1 MGVVLSEPTG
11 VFGAVFDDR
20 DPGPNPESWGP
31 YSADMLAG
39 MMSECLRTGSLDT
52 RLPVPGFVDSLSKRR
67 DLTDSVLNIVSEEFC
82 LDGPMRRI
90 LQVLG
95 RATATDPEAR
105 ALVADL
111 AASYGRFHGGGR

>member
-20 DPGPNPESWGP
+20 DPDPEAFEP

-39 MMSECLRTGSLDT
+39 MMAECLRTGSLDT
-52 RLPVPGFVDSLSKRR
+52 RLPVPALVDSQSKRR

-82 LDGPMRRI
+82 LDDPMRRI